1 MKKVNVEKLRKMVKD
16 TCPAMEEQYVEDHV
30 SAIISDLEKGELDLF
45 NQIMY
50 GDAIDECIE
59 G

>member
-16 TCPAMEEQYVEDHV
+16 TCPAMEEHYVEDHV

-50 GDAIDECIE
+50 GDAIYECIQ

>member
-1 MKKVNVEKLRKMVKD
+1 MKKVNIEKLRKMVKD

-30 SAIISDLEKGELDLF
+30 SAIIRDLEKGELDLF
-45 NQIMY
+45 NKLMY
-50 GDAIDECIE
+50 GDAIDECLE

>member
-1 MKKVNVEKLRKMVKD
+1 MKKVNIEKLRKMVKD

-30 SAIISDLEKGELDLF
+30 SAIIRDLEKGELDLF